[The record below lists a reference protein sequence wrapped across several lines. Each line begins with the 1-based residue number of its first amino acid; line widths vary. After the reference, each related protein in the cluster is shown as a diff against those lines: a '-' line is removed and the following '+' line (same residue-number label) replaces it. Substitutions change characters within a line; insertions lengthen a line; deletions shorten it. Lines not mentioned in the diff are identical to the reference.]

1 MILAYSD
8 TKRPLDGA
16 ALLVIHAVLA
26 LRVPQIEA
34 NHTRLC
40 LFLMFRVVVGFFLVT
55 VALLPESQKQQLDC
69 YSYPFI
75 SPEKPKRK

>member
-8 TKRPLDGA
+8 TKRLLDGA
-16 ALLVIHAVLA
+16 ALLVIAVLA

-40 LFLMFRVVVGFFLVT
+40 LFLMFRVVVFFFLGDSHPS
-55 VALLPESQKQQLDC
+55 ARE
-69 YSYPFI
+69 
-75 SPEKPKRK
+75 PKTTTGL